1 MGIVE
6 IILFVILLASAILSL
21 EIKSLLAAVVTSGA
35 YSFTIAL
42 LYIRMGAVDVAFT
55 EAVVGAGLVGVFFIT
70 ALAYTTQRS
79 SD

>member
-6 IILFVILLASAILSL
+6 IILFIVLLATAILSL
-21 EIKSLLAAVVTSGA
+21 EIRSLLAAVVTSGA
-35 YSFTIAL
+35 YSFIIAL

-55 EAVVGAGLVGVFFIT
+55 EAVVGAGLVGVFFIS
-70 ALAYTTQRS
+70 AIAYTTRRS